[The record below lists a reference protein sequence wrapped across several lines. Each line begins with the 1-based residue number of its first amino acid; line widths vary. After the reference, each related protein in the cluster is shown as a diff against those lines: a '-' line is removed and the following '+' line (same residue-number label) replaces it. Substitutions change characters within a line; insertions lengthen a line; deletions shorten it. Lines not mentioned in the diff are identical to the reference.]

1 MLLSAALLTLATV
14 GLLVVATFVLGLLAT
29 LATGLRVFFFEPA
42 MCKKSVDLKEKFG
55 TWAVV
60 TGSTDGI
67 GRAYAEELAKRGLN
81 LVLVS
86 RNLEKLTAVA
96 AQLGTK
102 YNVLVRIIV
111 ADFSKGESIYE
122 SIDQQLAD
130 IPIGI
135 LVNNVGSQYSY
146 PMYVGEVPADQIWS
160 IINVNIGATVMMT
173 RIVLRGMKLR
183 GKGAIVNVSSGSECQ
198 PLPFMTIYAASKVFV
213 KSFSAALRNEYQ
225 NSGITVQHLSPLFI
239 NTKMNAF
246 SHRLQEDSVVVP
258 SAYTYAKSAVS
269 TLGKVESTTGYWAHG
284 IQYWFT
290 ELPPVWMRTIIGGMI
305 NKGFRTDYFKG
316 IQNNNNLQ
324 KH

>member
-1 MLLSAALLTLATV
+1 MLLSAALLALATV
-14 GLLVVATFVLGLLAT
+14 GLVVVATFLLGLILT
-29 LATGLRVFFFEPA
+29 LLTGLTVFFLGPA
-42 MCKKSVDLKEKFG
+42 LCSKSIDLKDKFG

-67 GRAYAEELAKRGLN
+67 GRAYAEELAKRGIN

-86 RNLEKLTAVA
+86 RSIEKLSAVA
-96 AQLGTK
+96 AQLGAK

-130 IPIGI
+130 IPVGI

-146 PMYVGEVPADQIWS
+146 PMYVGEVPPDQIWS
-160 IINVNIGATVMMT
+160 IININIGATTMMT

-183 GKGAIVNVSSGSECQ
+183 GKGAIVNMSSGSECQ

-225 NSGITVQHLSPLFI
+225 DSGITVQHLSPLFI

-246 SHRLQEDSVVVP
+246 SHRLQEDGIFVP
-258 SAYTYAKSAVS
+258 SAATYAKSAIN
-269 TLGKVESTTGYWAHG
+269 TLGKLDHTTGYWAHG

-290 ELPPVWMRTIIGGMI
+290 EFPPVWMRTIIGGLI
-305 NKGFRTDYFKG
+305 NKGFRNDYFKG
-316 IQNNNNLQ
+316 MQNNNNMQ